1 MGRSHQRDFKLPR
14 DGLIGVAANRAV
26 GKKRGNDW
34 VNVGG
39 LSVTKF
45 KVSGVHH
52 VSLVAVSEPPGRL
65 LDKPRITLVML
76 PLTESEITSAL
87 HDLPGWSVV
96 DKMIAKTYIFK
107 TYKDGLVFAVAV
119 GNWADSLN
127 HHPDIIIGYQK
138 VTISL
143 TTHDIGGIGPLDVD
157 LAREIETLIPR

>member
-1 MGRSHQRDFKLPR
+1 
-14 DGLIGVAANRAV
+14 
-26 GKKRGNDW
+26 
-34 VNVGG
+34 
-39 LSVTKF
+39 
-45 KVSGVHH
+45 
-52 VSLVAVSEPPGRL
+52 
-65 LDKPRITLVML
+65 ML

-96 DKMIAKTYIFK
+96 EGMIAKTYVFK

-143 TTHDIGGIGPLDVD
+143 TTHDLGGIGPLDVD